1 MHVKTVMAEPV
12 RIVLVDDHELF
23 RSGLAKMLTDRGI
36 DVVGTAASG
45 EAALAIAARAHPD
58 VVLMDLSLPGMSG
71 IEATSR
77 LADSYPEIAVVVL
90 TVMTDESDLIDAI
103 LAGAS
108 GYLLKD
114 ASLDEIIAGVESAA
128 RGESIIAPQ
137 LTGKLL
143 RRIRSGRGE
152 IGAPR
157 PQLTEREREVLA
169 LMIEGRDNAA
179 IAARLYISQ
188 STVKHHVAA
197 ILDKLG
203 VDNRVQA
210 AVRAVRGWMT

>member
-1 MHVKTVMAEPV
+1 MAEPV
-12 RIVLVDDHELF
+12 RILLVDDHELF
-23 RSGLAKMLTDRGI
+23 RSGLVKMLSDRGV

-77 LADSYPEIAVVVL
+77 LVESHPEIAVVVL
-90 TVMTDESDLIDAI
+90 TVMTDEADLIDAI

-114 ASLDEIIAGVESAA
+114 AALEEIIAGVESAA

-143 RRIRSGRGE
+143 RRIRSRRGE

-157 PQLTEREREVLA
+157 PQLTQREREVLE

-179 IAARLYISQ
+179 IAESLYISQ

>member
-1 MHVKTVMAEPV
+1 MAEPV
-12 RIVLVDDHELF
+12 RVVLVDDHELF
-23 RSGLAKMLTDRGI
+23 RTGLVKMLTDRSI

-45 EAALAIAARAHPD
+45 EAALDVVAHTRPD

-71 IEATSR
+71 SEATSR
-77 LADSYPEIAVVVL
+77 LSDSHPEIAVVIL

-114 ASLDEIIAGVESAA
+114 AGLEDIIAGVESAA

-137 LTGKLL
+137 LAGKLL
-143 RRIRSGRGE
+143 RRIRSRRGE

-157 PQLTEREREVLA
+157 PQLTEREHEVLE
-169 LMIEGRDNAA
+169 LMIDGRDNAA
-179 IAARLYISQ
+179 IAERLFISQ

>member
-1 MHVKTVMAEPV
+1 MHVKLVMAEPV

-58 VVLMDLSLPGMSG
+58 VVLMDLSLPAMSG

-77 LADSYPEIAVVVL
+77 LADSHPQIAVVVL

-143 RRIRSGRGE
+143 RRMRSGRGE